1 MHLNGSGPCSH
12 FGNRR
17 PPARITGPAARA
29 NAPSAAGAEQETMAP
44 HSPAQ
49 APINRRNARAPLGN
63 YTHVSPQNPR
73 RCREAAALS
82 LHKDPPIWRIPEPPI
97 LFLLVGK
104 RGNAGNGSESALQN
118 ADVAQLVEHHLAKVD
133 VASSNLVVR
142 SQDTVT
148 AKILPESTLTRWV
161 GREARQRPAKPYTR
175 VRIPYPPR

>member
-1 MHLNGSGPCSH
+1 MHLNASGPCRL
-12 FGNRR
+12 FGNRHEPTVKGASAHASGQGKGSR
-17 PPARITGPAARA
+17 RGQGGPWPTPRKP
-29 NAPSAAGAEQETMAP
+29 APSDQN
-44 HSPAQ
+44 PAD
-49 APINRRNARAPLGN
+49 AVRN
-63 YTHVSPQNPR
+63 YTHVTLQNLR
-73 RCREAAALS
+73 HCREAAP
-82 LHKDPPIWRIPEPPI
+82 LHIHNRWPIWRIPEPPI

-148 AKILPESTLTRWV
+148 AKVLFESALTRWV
-161 GREARQRPAKPYTR
+161 GREARQRPAKPFTR

>member
-1 MHLNGSGPCSH
+1 MHLNVSRPWSH

-17 PPARITGPAARA
+17 PPAANGSANIHRDMATGADAGRVSLSRPPRKPGPLDRKQP
-29 NAPSAAGAEQETMAP
+29 NAVE
-44 HSPAQ
+44 
-49 APINRRNARAPLGN
+49 N
-63 YTHVSPQNPR
+63 YTRVTRESPR
-73 RCREAAALS
+73 HCREAAPLRI
-82 LHKDPPIWRIPEPPI
+82 HNRWPIWRIPEPPI

-148 AKILPESTLTRWV
+148 AKVLFESALTRWV